1 MAISVKIELKNV
13 HRRTLR
19 AYNLCL
25 ITCNSQFWLRITT
38 SRGLIPPYRT
48 IFERVR
54 FFNWALTTMR
64 TMKHLSHL
72 SFFILLVATQNGL
85 AQESA
90 PTPQQTAGA
99 VVELSENADENTN
112 STVVYGAE
120 FFAQYSPVTA
130 KDMLDRIPGVS
141 LRGGGR
147 GGGNRGLGTGGNLLI
162 NGQRI
167 AGKDNSASDQLERI
181 TAEEVERIEIIRDT
195 TGALN
200 VRGASEVINVILVA
214 VESRSSTTVELIS
227 RLNHD
232 EKFETGGSVAWS
244 QQIGNFQALVN
255 LKSRPRYENRDNREV
270 RLGPNG
276 ELLGTLFETTIRE
289 QDEQSFSTNLSYSLG
304 PHRAQL
310 NALVSEGDHPRPV
323 RRDFVDFTDAG
334 VINSIQKEQV
344 ENEESNWEV
353 GGDYEFNFGN
363 GSRLAVLFVANNEI
377 RNSVR
382 ERFEADSVDI
392 GLSKNLFIDSRREIS
407 EFIVQSNY
415 NFSLNEGQSLRVG
428 FERADTQLDS
438 SLLIGSSFGTEA
450 PSESVGGLSPLSSIS
465 NPGTN
470 VQEIRYE
477 GFAFHNWTLSDRSSL
492 ESSIVYETS
501 EISQTGAVRKSR
513 DFQFWRPSL
522 DYRFNITDNFRF
534 RATIKRDVSQLSFFS
549 FAATTNED
557 DRDLNALAG
566 NPELE
571 PQTSWSYEAELEY
584 RLPNDGGVLSSS
596 IAHTDIDNYIGRI
609 NATIDPAQPLSA
621 TGNVAPA
628 KRWSMFNRASIR
640 LNRLN
645 LPDAILGVTVGLFD
659 SEILDPFLLTEQ
671 RIGGRG
677 FVGINFR
684 HDITPLGLSYGVNY
698 SHSILGGNYDIDIQT
713 ITRNDRENSLNLFV
727 SKVWLEDWTFRLETD
742 NTLDASRCRLRQRF
756 DGTTIDGSLALIQD
770 SCSSRYRRWTLS
782 IQTTF

>member
-1 MAISVKIELKNV
+1 MVSMKQL
-13 HRRTLR
+13 
-19 AYNLCL
+19 
-25 ITCNSQFWLRITT
+25 
-38 SRGLIPPYRT
+38 SR
-48 IFERVR
+48 
-54 FFNWALTTMR
+54 
-64 TMKHLSHL
+64 LSL
-72 SFFILLVATQNGL
+72 LILLVTTQNGL
-85 AQESA
+85 AQEITPS
-90 PTPQQTAGA
+90 PQQAAGDLA
-99 VVELSENADENTN
+99 GTSANADEDAN
-112 STVVYGAE
+112 STVVYNAK

-141 LRGGGR
+141 LRNGGR
-147 GGGNRGLGTGGNLLI
+147 GGGGRGLGTGGNLLI

-181 TAEEVERIEIIRDT
+181 TAAEVKSIEIIRDT

-214 VESRSSTTVELIS
+214 VESRSSTTIELIN

-232 EKFETGGSVAWS
+232 GEFETGGSVAWS

-255 LKSRPRYENRDNREV
+255 LRSRPNYENRDNREV
-270 RLGPNG
+270 RLGPDG
-276 ELLGTLFETTIRE
+276 ELLGTLFQTTIRDK
-289 QDEQSFSTNLSYSLG
+289 DEHNFSTNLSYSLG
-304 PHRAQL
+304 PHRMQL

-323 RRDFVDFTDAG
+323 RRDFVDFTGAG
-334 VINSIQKEQV
+334 VVNSIQEEQV
-344 ENEESNWEV
+344 ENEENNWEV
-353 GGDYEFNFGN
+353 GGDYEFNFDN

-382 ERFEADSVDI
+382 ERFEADPAEV

-407 EFIVQSNY
+407 ESIVQTNY
-415 NFSLNEGQSLRVG
+415 NFSLSEGQSLRVG
-428 FERADTQLDS
+428 FERADTQLNS
-438 SLLIGSSFGTEA
+438 SLLIGSSFGTE
-450 PSESVGGLSPLSSIS
+450 PLSESVGGLSPLSSIS
-465 NPGTN
+465 NSGTK

-477 GFAFHNWTLSDRSSL
+477 GFAFHNWTLSGRSSL

-501 EISQTGAVRKSR
+501 EISQTGAVNKTR
-513 DFQFWRPSL
+513 DFQYWRPSL

-534 RATIKRDVSQLSFFS
+534 RATIERSVSQLSFSS

-571 PQTSWSYEAELEY
+571 PQTSWNYEAELEY

-609 NATIDPAQPLSA
+609 DATVDPDQPLSA

-640 LNRLN
+640 LARLS
-645 LPDAILGVTVGLFD
+645 LPDAILGVTIGLFD
-659 SEILDPFLLTEQ
+659 SEIIDPFLQTEQ
-671 RIGGRG
+671 RLGGRG
-677 FVGINFR
+677 FVSINFR
-684 HDITPLGLSYGVNY
+684 HDITPLGLSYGIDY
-698 SHSILGGNYDIDIQT
+698 SHSIWGGNYDIDIQT
-713 ITRNDRENSLNLFV
+713 ITRNDRERSLDLFV
-727 SKVWLEDWTFRLETD
+727 SKVWFDDWTFRLESD
-742 NTLDASRCRLRQRF
+742 NTLGASRCRFRQRF

-770 SCSSRYRRWTLS
+770 SCSSRYRRLTLS
-782 IQTTF
+782 VQTTF

>member
-1 MAISVKIELKNV
+1 MVSMKQL
-13 HRRTLR
+13 
-19 AYNLCL
+19 
-25 ITCNSQFWLRITT
+25 
-38 SRGLIPPYRT
+38 SR
-48 IFERVR
+48 
-54 FFNWALTTMR
+54 
-64 TMKHLSHL
+64 LSL
-72 SFFILLVATQNGL
+72 LILLVTTQNGL
-85 AQESA
+85 AQEITPS
-90 PTPQQTAGA
+90 PQQAAGA
-99 VVELSENADENTN
+99 LAGTSANADEDAN
-112 STVVYGAE
+112 STVVYNAE

-141 LRGGGR
+141 LRNGGG
-147 GGGNRGLGTGGNLLI
+147 GGGGRGLGTGGNLLI

-181 TAEEVERIEIIRDT
+181 TAAEVESIEIIRDT

-214 VESRSSTTVELIS
+214 VESRSSTTIELIN

-232 EKFETGGSVAWS
+232 GEFETGGSVAWS

-255 LKSRPRYENRDNREV
+255 LRSRPNYENRDNREV
-270 RLGPNG
+270 RLGPDG
-276 ELLGTLFETTIRE
+276 ELLGTLFQTTIRDK
-289 QDEQSFSTNLSYSLG
+289 DEHNFSANLSYSLG
-304 PHRAQL
+304 PHRMQL

-323 RRDFVDFTDAG
+323 RRDFVDFTGAG
-334 VINSIQKEQV
+334 VVNSIQEEQV
-344 ENEESNWEV
+344 ENEENNWEV
-353 GGDYEFNFGN
+353 GGDYEFNFDN

-382 ERFEADSVDI
+382 ERFEADPAEV

-407 EFIVQSNY
+407 ESIVQTNY
-415 NFSLNEGQSLRVG
+415 NFSLSEGQSLRVG
-428 FERADTQLDS
+428 FERADTQLNS
-438 SLLIGSSFGTEA
+438 SLLIGSSFGTE
-450 PSESVGGLSPLSSIS
+450 PLSESVGGLSPLSSIS
-465 NPGTN
+465 NSGTK

-477 GFAFHNWTLSDRSSL
+477 GFAFHNWTLSGRSSL

-501 EISQTGAVRKSR
+501 EISQSGAVSKTR

-522 DYRFNITDNFRF
+522 DYRFNIADNFRF
-534 RATIKRDVSQLSFFS
+534 RATIERNVSQLSFSS
-549 FAATTNED
+549 FAATSNDE

-571 PQTSWSYEAELEY
+571 PETSWGYEAELEY

-596 IAHTDIDNYIGRI
+596 IGYTDIDNYIGRI
-609 NATIDPAQPLSA
+609 NATVDPSQPLSA

-640 LNRLN
+640 LNRFN

-659 SEILDPFLLTEQ
+659 SEITDPFLQTEQ
-671 RIGGRG
+671 RLGGRG
-677 FVGINFR
+677 FVGLNFR
-684 HDITPLGLSYGVNY
+684 HDITSLGLSYGIDY
-698 SHSILGGNYDIDIQT
+698 SHSIWGGQKDIDIQT
-713 ITRNDRENSLNLFV
+713 ITRNDRERSLDLFV
-727 SKVWLEDWTFRLETD
+727 SKVWFEDWTFRLETD
-742 NTLDASRCRLRQRF
+742 NTLDASRCRFRQRF

-782 IQTTF
+782 VQTTF

>member
-1 MAISVKIELKNV
+1 MVS
-13 HRRTLR
+13 
-19 AYNLCL
+19 
-25 ITCNSQFWLRITT
+25 
-38 SRGLIPPYRT
+38 
-48 IFERVR
+48 
-54 FFNWALTTMR
+54 
-64 TMKHLSHL
+64 MKQLLLLSL
-72 SFFILLVATQNGL
+72 FILLVTTQNGL
-85 AQESA
+85 AQEITPS
-90 PTPQQTAGA
+90 PQQAAGA
-99 VVELSENADENTN
+99 LAGTSANADEDAN
-112 STVVYGAE
+112 STVVYNAK

-141 LRGGGR
+141 LRNGGR
-147 GGGNRGLGTGGNLLI
+147 GGGGRGLGTGGNLLI

-181 TAEEVERIEIIRDT
+181 TAAEVESIEIIRDT

-214 VESRSSTTVELIS
+214 VESRSSTTIELIN

-232 EKFETGGSVAWS
+232 GEFETGGSVAWS

-255 LKSRPRYENRDNREV
+255 LRSRPNYENRDNREV
-270 RLGPNG
+270 RLGPDG
-276 ELLGTLFETTIRE
+276 ELLGTLFQTTIRDK
-289 QDEQSFSTNLSYSLG
+289 DEHNFSTNLSYSLG
-304 PHRAQL
+304 PHRMQL

-323 RRDFVDFTDAG
+323 RRDFVDFTGAG
-334 VINSIQKEQV
+334 VVNSIQEEQV
-344 ENEESNWEV
+344 ENEENNWEV
-353 GGDYEFNFGN
+353 GGDYEFNFDN

-382 ERFEADSVDI
+382 ERFEADPAEV

-407 EFIVQSNY
+407 ESIVQTNY
-415 NFSLNEGQSLRVG
+415 NFSLSEGQSLRVG
-428 FERADTQLDS
+428 FERADTQLNS
-438 SLLIGSSFGTEA
+438 SLLIGSSFGTE
-450 PSESVGGLSPLSSIS
+450 PLSESVGGLSPLSSIS
-465 NPGTN
+465 NSGTK

-477 GFAFHNWTLSDRSSL
+477 GFAFHNWTLSGRSSL

-501 EISQTGAVRKSR
+501 EISQTGAVSKTR
-513 DFQFWRPSL
+513 DFQYWRPSL

-534 RATIKRDVSQLSFFS
+534 RATIERSVSQLSFSS

-571 PQTSWSYEAELEY
+571 PQTSWNYEAELEY

-609 NATIDPAQPLSA
+609 NATVNPDQPLSA

-640 LNRLN
+640 LARLS
-645 LPDAILGVTVGLFD
+645 LPDAILGVTIGLFD
-659 SEILDPFLLTEQ
+659 SEIIDPFLQTEQ
-671 RIGGRG
+671 RLGGRG

-684 HDITPLGLSYGVNY
+684 HDITPLGLSYGIDY
-698 SHSILGGNYDIDIQT
+698 SHSIWGGNYDIDIQT
-713 ITRNDRENSLNLFV
+713 ITRNDRERSLDLFV
-727 SKVWLEDWTFRLETD
+727 SKVWFDDWTFRLESD
-742 NTLDASRCRLRQRF
+742 NTLGASRCRFRQRF

-770 SCSSRYRRWTLS
+770 SCSSRYRRLTLS
-782 IQTTF
+782 VQTTF

>member
-1 MAISVKIELKNV
+1 MVSMNQL
-13 HRRTLR
+13 
-19 AYNLCL
+19 
-25 ITCNSQFWLRITT
+25 
-38 SRGLIPPYRT
+38 SR
-48 IFERVR
+48 
-54 FFNWALTTMR
+54 
-64 TMKHLSHL
+64 LSL
-72 SFFILLVATQNGL
+72 FILLVTTQNGL
-85 AQESA
+85 AQEITPS
-90 PTPQQTAGA
+90 PQQAAGA
-99 VVELSENADENTN
+99 LAGTSANADEDAN
-112 STVVYGAE
+112 STVVYSAE

-141 LRGGGR
+141 LRNGGR
-147 GGGNRGLGTGGNLLI
+147 GGGGRGLGTGGNLLI

-181 TAEEVERIEIIRDT
+181 TAAEVESIEIIRDT

-214 VESRSSTTVELIS
+214 VESRSSTTIELIN

-232 EKFETGGSVAWS
+232 GEFETGGSVAWS

-255 LKSRPRYENRDNREV
+255 LRSRPNYENRDNREV
-270 RLGPNG
+270 RLGPDG
-276 ELLGTLFETTIRE
+276 ELLGTLFQTTIRDK
-289 QDEQSFSTNLSYSLG
+289 DEHNFSTNLSYSLG
-304 PHRAQL
+304 PHRMQL

-323 RRDFVDFTDAG
+323 RRDFVDFTGAG
-334 VINSIQKEQV
+334 AVNSIQEEQV
-344 ENEESNWEV
+344 ENEENNWEV
-353 GGDYEFNFGN
+353 GGDYEFNFDN

-382 ERFEADSVDI
+382 ERFEADPAEV

-407 EFIVQSNY
+407 ESIVQTNY
-415 NFSLNEGQSLRVG
+415 NFSLSEGQSLRVG
-428 FERADTQLDS
+428 FERADTQLNS
-438 SLLIGSSFGTEA
+438 SLLIGSSFGTE
-450 PSESVGGLSPLSSIS
+450 PLSESVGGLSPLSSIS
-465 NPGTN
+465 NSGTK

-501 EISQTGAVRKSR
+501 EISQTGAVSKTR
-513 DFQFWRPSL
+513 DFQYWRPSL

-534 RATIKRDVSQLSFFS
+534 RATIERSVSQLSFSS

-571 PQTSWSYEAELEY
+571 PQTSWNYEAELEY

-609 NATIDPAQPLSA
+609 NATVNPDQPLSA

-640 LNRLN
+640 LARLS
-645 LPDAILGVTVGLFD
+645 LPDAILGVTIGLFD
-659 SEILDPFLLTEQ
+659 SEIIDPFLQTEQ
-671 RIGGRG
+671 RLGGRG

-684 HDITPLGLSYGVNY
+684 HDITPLGLSYGIDY
-698 SHSILGGNYDIDIQT
+698 SHSIWGGNYDIDIQT
-713 ITRNDRENSLNLFV
+713 ITRNDRERSLDLFV
-727 SKVWLEDWTFRLETD
+727 SKVWFDDWTFRLESD
-742 NTLDASRCRLRQRF
+742 NTLGASRCRFRQRF

-770 SCSSRYRRWTLS
+770 SCSSRYRRLTLS
-782 IQTTF
+782 VQTTF

>member
-1 MAISVKIELKNV
+1 MVSMKQL
-13 HRRTLR
+13 
-19 AYNLCL
+19 
-25 ITCNSQFWLRITT
+25 
-38 SRGLIPPYRT
+38 SR
-48 IFERVR
+48 
-54 FFNWALTTMR
+54 
-64 TMKHLSHL
+64 LSL
-72 SFFILLVATQNGL
+72 LILLVTTQNGL
-85 AQESA
+85 AQEITPS
-90 PTPQQTAGA
+90 PQQAAGA
-99 VVELSENADENTN
+99 LAGTSANADEDAN
-112 STVVYGAE
+112 STVVYNAK

-141 LRGGGR
+141 LRNGGR
-147 GGGNRGLGTGGNLLI
+147 GGGGRGLGTGGNLLI

-181 TAEEVERIEIIRDT
+181 TAAEVESIEIIRDT

-214 VESRSSTTVELIS
+214 VESRSSTTIELIN

-232 EKFETGGSVAWS
+232 GEFETGGSVAWS

-255 LKSRPRYENRDNREV
+255 LRSRPNYENRDNREV
-270 RLGPNG
+270 RLGPDG
-276 ELLGTLFETTIRE
+276 ELLGTLFQTTIRDK
-289 QDEQSFSTNLSYSLG
+289 DEHNFSTNLSYSLG
-304 PHRAQL
+304 PHRMQL

-323 RRDFVDFTDAG
+323 RRDFVDFTGAG
-334 VINSIQKEQV
+334 VVNSIQEEQV
-344 ENEESNWEV
+344 ENEENNWEV
-353 GGDYEFNFGN
+353 GGDYEFNFDN

-382 ERFEADSVDI
+382 ERFEADPAEV

-407 EFIVQSNY
+407 ESIVQTNY
-415 NFSLNEGQSLRVG
+415 NFSLSEGQSLRVG
-428 FERADTQLDS
+428 FERADTQLNS
-438 SLLIGSSFGTEA
+438 SLLIGSSFGTE
-450 PSESVGGLSPLSSIS
+450 PLSESVGGLSPLSSIS
-465 NPGTN
+465 NSGTK

-501 EISQTGAVRKSR
+501 EISQTGAVNKTR
-513 DFQFWRPSL
+513 DFQYWRPSL

-534 RATIKRDVSQLSFFS
+534 RATIERSVSQLSFSS

-571 PQTSWSYEAELEY
+571 PQTSWNYEAELEY

-609 NATIDPAQPLSA
+609 NATVNPDQPLSA

-640 LNRLN
+640 LARLS
-645 LPDAILGVTVGLFD
+645 LPDAILGVTIGLFD
-659 SEILDPFLLTEQ
+659 SEIIDPFLQTEQ
-671 RIGGRG
+671 RLGGRG

-684 HDITPLGLSYGVNY
+684 HDITPLGLSYGIDY
-698 SHSILGGNYDIDIQT
+698 SHSIWGGNYDIDIQT
-713 ITRNDRENSLNLFV
+713 ITRNDRERSLDLFV
-727 SKVWLEDWTFRLETD
+727 SKVWFDDWTFRLESD
-742 NTLDASRCRLRQRF
+742 NTLGASRCRFRQRF

-770 SCSSRYRRWTLS
+770 SCSSRYRRLTLS
-782 IQTTF
+782 VQTTF

>member
-1 MAISVKIELKNV
+1 MKQL
-13 HRRTLR
+13 
-19 AYNLCL
+19 
-25 ITCNSQFWLRITT
+25 
-38 SRGLIPPYRT
+38 SR
-48 IFERVR
+48 
-54 FFNWALTTMR
+54 
-64 TMKHLSHL
+64 LSL
-72 SFFILLVATQNGL
+72 FILLVTTQNGL
-85 AQESA
+85 AQEITPS
-90 PTPQQTAGA
+90 PQQAAGA
-99 VVELSENADENTN
+99 LAGASANADEDAN
-112 STVVYGAE
+112 STVVYNAE

-141 LRGGGR
+141 LRNGGR
-147 GGGNRGLGTGGNLLI
+147 GGGGRGLGTGGNLLI

-181 TAEEVERIEIIRDT
+181 TAAEVESIEIIRDT

-214 VESRSSTTVELIS
+214 VESRSSTTIELIN

-232 EKFETGGSVAWS
+232 GEFETGGSVAWS

-255 LKSRPRYENRDNREV
+255 LRSRPNYENRDNREV
-270 RLGPNG
+270 RLGPDG
-276 ELLGTLFETTIRE
+276 ELLGTLFQTTIRDK
-289 QDEQSFSTNLSYSLG
+289 DEHNFSTNLSYSLG
-304 PHRAQL
+304 PHRMQL

-323 RRDFVDFTDAG
+323 RRDFVDFTGAG
-334 VINSIQKEQV
+334 VVNSIQEEQV
-344 ENEESNWEV
+344 ENEENNWEV
-353 GGDYEFNFGN
+353 GGDYEFNFDN

-382 ERFEADSVDI
+382 ERFEADPAEV
-392 GLSKNLFIDSRREIS
+392 GLSKNLFIDSMREIS
-407 EFIVQSNY
+407 EFIVQTNY
-415 NFSLNEGQSLRVG
+415 NFSLSEGQSLRVG

-438 SLLIGSSFGTEA
+438 SLLIGSSFGTEP
-450 PSESVGGLSPLSSIS
+450 PSESFGGLSPLSSIT
-465 NPGTN
+465 NPGTK

-501 EISQTGAVRKSR
+501 EISQSGAVSKTR

-522 DYRFNITDNFRF
+522 DYRFNIADNFRF
-534 RATIKRDVSQLSFFS
+534 RATIERNVSQLSFSS
-549 FAATTNED
+549 FAATSNDE

-571 PQTSWSYEAELEY
+571 PETSWGYEAELEY

-596 IAHTDIDNYIGRI
+596 IGYTDIDNYIGRI
-609 NATIDPAQPLSA
+609 NATVDPSQPLSA

-640 LNRLN
+640 LNRFN

-659 SEILDPFLLTEQ
+659 SEITDPFLQTEQ
-671 RIGGRG
+671 RLGGRG
-677 FVGINFR
+677 FVGLNFR
-684 HDITPLGLSYGVNY
+684 HDITSLGLSYGIDY
-698 SHSILGGNYDIDIQT
+698 SHSIWGGQKDIDIQT
-713 ITRNDRENSLNLFV
+713 ITRNDRERSLDLFV
-727 SKVWLEDWTFRLETD
+727 SKVWFEDWTFRLETD
-742 NTLDASRCRLRQRF
+742 NTLDASRCRFRQRF

-782 IQTTF
+782 VQTTF

>member
-1 MAISVKIELKNV
+1 MVSMKQL
-13 HRRTLR
+13 
-19 AYNLCL
+19 
-25 ITCNSQFWLRITT
+25 
-38 SRGLIPPYRT
+38 SR
-48 IFERVR
+48 
-54 FFNWALTTMR
+54 
-64 TMKHLSHL
+64 LSL
-72 SFFILLVATQNGL
+72 FILLVTTQNGL
-85 AQESA
+85 AQEITPS
-90 PTPQQTAGA
+90 PQQAAGA
-99 VVELSENADENTN
+99 LAGTSANADEDAN
-112 STVVYGAE
+112 STVVYNAE

-141 LRGGGR
+141 LRNGGR
-147 GGGNRGLGTGGNLLI
+147 GGGGRGLGTGGNLLI

-181 TAEEVERIEIIRDT
+181 TAAEVESIEIIRDT

-214 VESRSSTTVELIS
+214 VESRSSTTIELIN

-232 EKFETGGSVAWS
+232 GEFETGGSVAWS

-255 LKSRPRYENRDNREV
+255 LRSRPNYENRDNREV
-270 RLGPNG
+270 RLGPDG
-276 ELLGTLFETTIRE
+276 ELLGTLFQTTIRDK
-289 QDEQSFSTNLSYSLG
+289 DEHNFSTNLSYSLG
-304 PHRAQL
+304 PHRMQL

-323 RRDFVDFTDAG
+323 RRDFVDFTGAG
-334 VINSIQKEQV
+334 VVNSIQEEQV
-344 ENEESNWEV
+344 ENEENNWEV
-353 GGDYEFNFGN
+353 GGDYEFNFDN

-382 ERFEADSVDI
+382 ERFEADPAEV

-407 EFIVQSNY
+407 ESIVQTNY
-415 NFSLNEGQSLRVG
+415 NFSLSEGQSLRVG
-428 FERADTQLDS
+428 FERADTQLNS
-438 SLLIGSSFGTEA
+438 SLLIGSSFGTE
-450 PSESVGGLSPLSSIS
+450 PLSESVGGLSPLSSIS
-465 NPGTN
+465 NPGTK

-501 EISQTGAVRKSR
+501 EISQTGAVNKTR
-513 DFQFWRPSL
+513 DFQYWRPSL

-534 RATIKRDVSQLSFFS
+534 RATIERSVSQLSFSS

-571 PQTSWSYEAELEY
+571 PQTSWNYEAELEY

-609 NATIDPAQPLSA
+609 NATVNPDQPLSA

-640 LNRLN
+640 LARLS
-645 LPDAILGVTVGLFD
+645 LPDAILGVTIGLFD
-659 SEILDPFLLTEQ
+659 SEIIDPFLQTEQ
-671 RIGGRG
+671 RLGGRG

-684 HDITPLGLSYGVNY
+684 HDITPLGLSYGIDY
-698 SHSILGGNYDIDIQT
+698 SHSIWGGNYDIDIQT
-713 ITRNDRENSLNLFV
+713 ITRNDRERSLDFFV
-727 SKVWLEDWTFRLETD
+727 SKVWFDDWTFRLESD
-742 NTLDASRCRLRQRF
+742 NTLGASRCRFRQRF
-756 DGTTIDGSLALIQD
+756 DVTTIDGSLALIQD
-770 SCSSRYRRWTLS
+770 SCSSRYRRLTLS
-782 IQTTF
+782 VQTTF